1 MQTRLD
7 FRMLTG
13 LAAAGSAFILA
24 GALMFQAIG
33 YAPCH
38 LCLLQ
43 RWPHLAAAL
52 IGLAIL
58 AFRLPGWTALLGM
71 VAALTTSG
79 IGFYHSG
86 VERKIF
92 AGPVDCTSGAVN
104 TTISAADLMKQING
118 APLVRC
124 DEIPWDIFG
133 ITMANLNAMG
143 SLVLAG
149 IWLWAFLKS
158 RRSAA

>member
-1 MQTRLD
+1 MRD
-7 FRMLTG
+7 PFPPRMLIG
-13 LAAAGSAFILA
+13 YAAAGSAFVLA

-38 LCLLQ
+38 LCIWQ
-43 RWPHLAAAL
+43 RWPHLAAIV

-58 AFRLPGWTALLGM
+58 AFRLPAWTALLGM
-71 VAALTTSG
+71 LAALTTSG
-79 IGFYHSG
+79 LGFYHSG
-86 VERKIF
+86 VERHIF
-92 AGPVDCTSGAVN
+92 AGPSDCTSGAVSS
-104 TTISAADLMKQING
+104 TLSAADLMAQINA

-124 DEIPWDIFG
+124 DEIPWEMFG
-133 ITMANLNAMG
+133 ITMANLNAIG

-158 RRSAA
+158 RRSA